1 MYAYKQRLAFLSET
15 NYWLSI
21 NYQTKKVCPRGIRV
35 FDMKRCGLSAIRYG
49 TYGDKV
55 MGIVKADDY
64 RWTLP
69 IPAGEYRY
77 NTSVEQNDG

>member
-1 MYAYKQRLAFLSET
+1 
-15 NYWLSI
+15 
-21 NYQTKKVCPRGIRV
+21 
-35 FDMKRCGLSAIRYG
+35 MKRCGLSAIRYG

-69 IPAGEYRY
+69 IPAGEYRH
-77 NTSVEQNDG
+77 NTSVEQNDGWPKLSV